1 MKVDDA
7 HDIAVVMPIYNLM
20 EYSDNS
26 LKKVINGDIADF
38 NAANAAT
45 DSFKNEAKNSMQ
57 EWHKNFEIMV
67 SQKNHWR
74 TPEMPLIN
82 FEISFD
88 LNWSENWVIVASNED
103 QAATFSITDT
113 KLYVPVVTLS
123 TQDNTNLLEQ

>member
-1 MKVDDA
+1 
-7 HDIAVVMPIYNLM
+7 
-20 EYSDNS
+20 
-26 LKKVINGDIADF
+26 
-38 NAANAAT
+38 
-45 DSFKNEAKNSMQ
+45 
-57 EWHKNFEIMV
+57 
-67 SQKNHWR
+67 
-74 TPEMPLIN
+74 MPLIN